1 MKKFIAL
8 ACAAVLTVA
17 SAVTA
22 FAQPSVSVSGVATAV
37 ISATDKDG
45 NAVNATI
52 SEVPAE
58 YADAVA
64 EVKTAEKLKELLGSE
79 YTSTM
84 QVVDVKDVT
93 VPDGT
98 VFPVTITFKVTGV
111 AASTK
116 VAVLHYNTTTKAWE
130 KVESKAGDGTI
141 TATFTSL
148 SPVAFVV
155 DKATAASTTTTN
167 KGTTTTTTNKGT
179 TTTTTNK
186 GTTSSTTGSTTAS
199 STTSPKTGETNVM
212 MYAGIVAVAAFAG
225 MAVTRRK
232 RA

>member
-1 MKKFIAL
+1 
-8 ACAAVLTVA
+8 
-17 SAVTA
+17 
-22 FAQPSVSVSGVATAV
+22 
-37 ISATDKDG
+37 
-45 NAVNATI
+45 
-52 SEVPAE
+52 
-58 YADAVA
+58 
-64 EVKTAEKLKELLGSE
+64 
-79 YTSTM
+79 M
-84 QVVDVKDVT
+84 QVVDVKNVT

-111 AASTK
+111 TASTK

-130 KVESKAGDGTI
+130 KVESKAGDGTV

-167 KGTTTTTTNKGT
+167 KGTT
-179 TTTTTNK
+179 
-186 GTTSSTTGSTTAS
+186 SSTTAS
-199 STTSPKTGETNVM
+199 ASTTSPKTGETNVM
-212 MYAGIVAVAAFAG
+212 MYAGIVAVAAVAG

>member
-22 FAQPSVSVSGVATAV
+22 FAQPSVSVSGVVTAV
-37 ISATDKDG
+37 TTATDKDG
-45 NAVNATI
+45 KAVNATFG
-52 SEVPAE
+52 EVPAE
-58 YADAVA
+58 YASAVA
-64 EVKTAEKLKELLGSE
+64 EVKTAEKLKELLGSD

-84 QVVDVKDVT
+84 QVVDVKNVT

-111 AASTK
+111 TASTK
-116 VAVLHYNTTTKAWE
+116 VAVLHYNTTTKTWE
-130 KVESKAGDGTI
+130 KVESKASDGTV

-167 KGTTTTTTNKGT
+167 KGTTTTT
-179 TTTTTNK
+179 NK
-186 GTTSSTTGSTTAS
+186 GTTSSTSTTGSKTAS

-212 MYAGIVAVAAFAG
+212 MYAGIVAVAAVAG

>member
-22 FAQPSVSVSGVATAV
+22 FAQPSVSVSGVVTTV
-37 ISATDKDG
+37 SSATDKDG

-58 YADAVA
+58 YASAVA
-64 EVKTAEKLKELLGSE
+64 EVKTTEKLKELLGSD

-84 QVVDVKDVT
+84 QVVDVKDVI
-93 VPDGT
+93 VPAGT
-98 VFPVTITFKVTGV
+98 VFPVTISFKVAGV
-111 AASTK
+111 TASTK
-116 VAVLHYNTTTKAWE
+116 VTVLHYDTTKKAWE
-130 KVESKAGDGTI
+130 KLEGKAGDGTI

-155 DKATAASTTTTN
+155 DKATATSTTTTN
-167 KGTTTTTTNKGT
+167 KG
-179 TTTTTNK
+179 TTNK
-186 GTTSSTTGSTTAS
+186 GTTSSTTGSKTTSSTTGSKTAS

-212 MYAGIVAVAAFAG
+212 MYAGIVAVAAVAG

>member
-1 MKKFIAL
+1 MKKFMAL
-8 ACAAVLTVA
+8 VCAAVLTVA

-22 FAQPSVSVSGVATAV
+22 FAQPSVSVSGVVTA
-37 ISATDKDG
+37 INTATDKNG
-45 NAVNATI
+45 NAVNATL

-58 YADAVA
+58 YSSAVA
-64 EVKTAEKLKELLGSE
+64 EIKTEAKLKELLGSE

-84 QVVDVKDVT
+84 QVVDVKNVT

-111 AASTK
+111 TASTK

-167 KGTTTTTTNKGT
+167 KGTTTTT
-179 TTTTTNK
+179 NK
-186 GTTSSTTGSTTAS
+186 GTTSSTTGSTATTS
-199 STTSPKTGETNVM
+199 KTSPKTGETNVL

-225 MAVTRRK
+225 MVVTRRK

>member
-22 FAQPSVSVSGVATAV
+22 FAQPSVSVSGVVTAV
-37 ISATDKDG
+37 TTATDKDG
-45 NAVNATI
+45 KAVNATFG
-52 SEVPAE
+52 EVPAE
-58 YADAVA
+58 YASAVS
-64 EVKTAEKLKELLGSE
+64 EVKTEAKLKELIGSD

-84 QVVDVKDVT
+84 QVVDVKNVT

-111 AASTK
+111 TASTK

-130 KVESKAGDGTI
+130 KVESKAGDGTV

-167 KGTTTTTTNKGT
+167 KGTT
-179 TTTTTNK
+179 
-186 GTTSSTTGSTTAS
+186 SSTTAS
-199 STTSPKTGETNVM
+199 ASTTSPKTGETNVM
-212 MYAGIVAVAAFAG
+212 MYAGIVAVAAVAG

>member
-22 FAQPSVSVSGVATAV
+22 FAQPSVSVSGVVTAV
-37 ISATDKDG
+37 TTATDKDG
-45 NAVNATI
+45 KAVNATFG
-52 SEVPAE
+52 EVPAE
-58 YADAVA
+58 YASAVA
-64 EVKTAEKLKELLGSE
+64 EVKTEAKLKELLGSD

-84 QVVDVKDVT
+84 QVVDVKNVT

-111 AASTK
+111 TASTK

-130 KVESKAGDGTI
+130 KVESKAGDGTV

-155 DKATAASTTTTN
+155 DKATAASTTN
-167 KGTTTTTTNKGT
+167 KG

-186 GTTSSTTGSTTAS
+186 GTTSSTTAS
-199 STTSPKTGETNVM
+199 ASTTSPKTGETNVM
-212 MYAGIVAVAAFAG
+212 MYAGIVAVAAVAG

>member
-8 ACAAVLTVA
+8 VCAVVLTVA

-22 FAQPSVSVSGVATAV
+22 FALPSVSVAGIVTSAINAV
-37 ISATDKDG
+37 DANG
-45 NAVNATI
+45 NPVNATFG
-52 SEVPAE
+52 EVPAE
-58 YADAVA
+58 YADVVA
-64 EVKTAEKLKELLGSE
+64 EVKTEAKLRELLGDD

-84 QVVDVKDVT
+84 QVIDVKDVT
-93 VPDGT
+93 VPNGT
-98 VFPVTITFKVTGV
+98 VFPVTITFTVIEAIGITP
-111 AASTK
+111 STK
-116 VAVLHYNTTTKAWE
+116 VAVLHYDTKEKKWE
-130 KVESKAGDGTI
+130 RVEAKAGENTI

-155 DKATAASTTTTN
+155 DKATTANADKETTATTTTN
-167 KGTTTTTTNKGT
+167 N
-179 TTTTTNK
+179 
-186 GTTSSTTGSTTAS
+186 GTTSNAATSK
-199 STTSPKTGETNVM
+199 TSPKTGETNVM

>member
-22 FAQPSVSVSGVATAV
+22 FAQPSVSVSGVVTAV
-37 ISATDKDG
+37 TTATDKDG
-45 NAVNATI
+45 KAVNATI

-58 YADAVA
+58 YASAVA
-64 EVKTAEKLKELLGSE
+64 EVKTAEKLKELLGSD

-84 QVVDVKDVT
+84 QVVDVKNVT

-98 VFPVTITFKVTGV
+98 VFPVTITKVTGV
-111 AASTK
+111 TASTK

-130 KVESKAGDGTI
+130 KVESKAGDGTV

-167 KGTTTTTTNKGT
+167 KGTTTTT
-179 TTTTTNK
+179 NK
-186 GTTSSTTGSTTAS
+186 GTTSSTSTTGSKTAS

-212 MYAGIVAVAAFAG
+212 MYAGIVAVAAVAG

>member
-1 MKKFIAL
+1 MIMKKFIAL

-22 FAQPSVSVSGVATAV
+22 FAQPSVSVSGVVTA
-37 ISATDKDG
+37 ITTATDKDG
-45 NAVNATI
+45 KAVNATFG
-52 SEVPAE
+52 EVPAE
-58 YADAVA
+58 YANAVA
-64 EVKTAEKLKELLGSE
+64 EVKTAEKLKELLGSD
-79 YTSTM
+79 YASTM
-84 QVVDVKDVT
+84 QVVDVKNVT

-111 AASTK
+111 TASTK
-116 VAVLHYNTTTKAWE
+116 VAVLHYNTTTKTWE
-130 KVESKAGDGTI
+130 KVESKAGDGTV

-155 DKATAASTTTTN
+155 DKATAASTTTN
-167 KGTTTTTTNKGT
+167 KG

-186 GTTSSTTGSTTAS
+186 GTTSSTSTTGSKTAS

-212 MYAGIVAVAAFAG
+212 VYAGIVAVAAVAG

>member
-22 FAQPSVSVSGVATAV
+22 FAQPSVSVSGVVTAV
-37 ISATDKDG
+37 TTATDKDG
-45 NAVNATI
+45 KAVNATFG
-52 SEVPAE
+52 EVPAE
-58 YADAVA
+58 YSSAVA
-64 EVKTAEKLKELLGSE
+64 EVKTEAKLKELIGSD

-84 QVVDVKDVT
+84 QVVDVKNVT

-111 AASTK
+111 MASTK

-130 KVESKAGDGTI
+130 KVESKAGDGTV

-167 KGTTTTTTNKGT
+167 KGTTSST
-179 TTTTTNK
+179 
-186 GTTSSTTGSTTAS
+186 STTGSKTAS

-212 MYAGIVAVAAFAG
+212 MYAGIVAVAAVAG

>member
-22 FAQPSVSVSGVATAV
+22 FAQPSVSVSGVVTA
-37 ISATDKDG
+37 ITTATDKDG

-58 YADAVA
+58 YANAVA
-64 EVKTAEKLKELLGSE
+64 EVKTEAKLKELLGSE

-93 VPDGT
+93 VPAGT

-111 AASTK
+111 TASTK

-130 KVESKAGDGTI
+130 KVESKAGEGTI

-155 DKATAASTTTTN
+155 DKATAASTTV
-167 KGTTTTTTNKGT
+167 NKGT

>member
-22 FAQPSVSVSGVATAV
+22 FAQPSVSVNGVASV
-37 ISATDKDG
+37 QSATDKNG
-45 NAVNATI
+45 NAVNVTV

-58 YADAVA
+58 YASAVA
-64 EVKTAEKLKELLGSE
+64 EVKTADKLKELLGSE

-93 VPDGT
+93 VPAGA
-98 VFPVTITFKVTGV
+98 VFPVTITFKISGVT
-111 AASTK
+111 AK

-130 KVESKAGDGTI
+130 KVESKAGEGTI

-155 DKATAASTTTTN
+155 DKATASSTTV
-167 KGTTTTTTNKGT
+167 NKGT

-186 GTTSSTTGSTTAS
+186 GTTSSTTGSKTTS

>member
-37 ISATDKDG
+37 ISATGKDG

-148 SPVAFVV
+148 SPVAFVA
-155 DKATAASTTTTN
+155 DKATDAS
-167 KGTTTTTTNKGT
+167 TTTTNKGT

>member
-8 ACAAVLTVA
+8 VCATVLTVA

-22 FAQPSVSVSGVATAV
+22 FAQPSVSVSGIVTA
-37 ISATDKDG
+37 INTATDKNG
-45 NAVNATI
+45 NAVNATL

-58 YADAVA
+58 YADVVA
-64 EVKTAEKLKELLGSE
+64 EVKTAAKLKELLGSD
-79 YTSTM
+79 YTDTM
-84 QVVDVKDVT
+84 QVIDVKDVT
-93 VPDGT
+93 VPAGT
-98 VFPVTITFKVTGV
+98 VFPVTITFKAMEAVGIT
-111 AASTK
+111 ASTK
-116 VAVLHYNTTTKAWE
+116 VAVLHYDTTAKKWE
-130 KVESKAGDGTI
+130 RVEAKAGENTI

-155 DKATAASTTTTN
+155 DKATTKAASTTV
-167 KGTTTTTTNKGT
+167 NKGT

-186 GTTSSTTGSTTAS
+186 GTTSSTTTGSTATTS
-199 STTSPKTGETNVM
+199 KTSPKTGETNVM

-225 MAVTRRK
+225 MVVTRRK

>member
-22 FAQPSVSVSGVATAV
+22 FAQPSVSVSGVVTAV
-37 ISATDKDG
+37 TTATDKDG
-45 NAVNATI
+45 KAVNATI

-58 YADAVA
+58 YSSAVA
-64 EVKTAEKLKELLGSE
+64 EVKTAEKLKELIGSE

-84 QVVDVKDVT
+84 QVVDVKNVT

-111 AASTK
+111 TASTK
-116 VAVLHYNTTTKAWE
+116 VAVLHYNTATKAWE
-130 KVESKAGDGTI
+130 KVESKAGDGTV

-167 KGTTTTTTNKGT
+167 EG

-186 GTTSSTTGSTTAS
+186 GTTSSTSTTGSKTAS

-212 MYAGIVAVAAFAG
+212 MYAGIVAVAAVAG

>member
-1 MKKFIAL
+1 MPTF
-8 ACAAVLTVA
+8 
-17 SAVTA
+17 
-22 FAQPSVSVSGVATAV
+22 G
-37 ISATDKDG
+37 
-45 NAVNATI
+45 
-52 SEVPAE
+52 EVPAE
-58 YADAVA
+58 YASAVA
-64 EVKTAEKLKELLGSE
+64 EVKTAEKLKELLGSD

-84 QVVDVKDVT
+84 QVVDVKNVT

-111 AASTK
+111 TASTK
-116 VAVLHYNTTTKAWE
+116 VAVLHYNTTTKTWE
-130 KVESKAGDGTI
+130 KVESKAGDGTV

-167 KGTTTTTTNKGT
+167 KGTTTTT
-179 TTTTTNK
+179 NK
-186 GTTSSTTGSTTAS
+186 GTTSSTSTTGSKTAS

-212 MYAGIVAVAAFAG
+212 MYAGIVAVAAVAG

>member
-1 MKKFIAL
+1 MKKFIAF

-22 FAQPSVSVSGVATAV
+22 FAQPSVSVSGVVTAV
-37 ISATDKDG
+37 TTATDKDG
-45 NAVNATI
+45 KAVNATLG
-52 SEVPAE
+52 EVPAE
-58 YADAVA
+58 YSSAVA
-64 EVKTAEKLKELLGSE
+64 EVKTEAKLKELLGSD
-79 YTSTM
+79 YASTM
-84 QVVDVKDVT
+84 QVVDVKNVT

-111 AASTK
+111 TASTK

-130 KVESKAGDGTI
+130 KVESKAGDGTV

-167 KGTTTTTTNKGT
+167 KGTTTTTNKG

-186 GTTSSTTGSTTAS
+186 GTTSSTTAS
-199 STTSPKTGETNVM
+199 ASTTSPKTGETNVM
-212 MYAGIVAVAAFAG
+212 MYAGIVAVAAVAG

>member
-22 FAQPSVSVSGVATAV
+22 FAQPSVSVSGVVTAV
-37 ISATDKDG
+37 NSATDKNG
-45 NAVNATI
+45 NSVNATI

-58 YADAVA
+58 YASAVA
-64 EVKTAEKLKELLGSE
+64 EVKTAEKLKELLGSD

-93 VPDGT
+93 VPAGT
-98 VFPVTITFKVTGV
+98 VFPVTISFKVAGV
-111 AASTK
+111 TASTK
-116 VAVLHYNTTTKAWE
+116 VAVLHYDTTKKAWE
-130 KVESKAGDGTI
+130 KLEGKAGDGTI

-148 SPVAFVV
+148 SPVALVV
-155 DKATAASTTTTN
+155 DKATATS
-167 KGTTTTTTNKGT
+167 TTTTNKGT

-186 GTTSSTTGSTTAS
+186 GTTSSTTGSKTAS

-212 MYAGIVAVAAFAG
+212 MYAGIVAVAAVAG

>member
-22 FAQPSVSVSGVATAV
+22 FAQPSVSVNGVASV
-37 ISATDKDG
+37 QSATDKNG
-45 NAVNATI
+45 NAVNVTV

-58 YADAVA
+58 YASAVA
-64 EVKTAEKLKELLGSE
+64 EVKTADKLKELLGSE

-93 VPDGT
+93 VPAGA
-98 VFPVTITFKVTGV
+98 VFPVTITFKIAGVT
-111 AASTK
+111 ASTK

-130 KVESKAGDGTI
+130 KVESKAGEGTI

-155 DKATAASTTTTN
+155 DKATASSTTV
-167 KGTTTTTTNKGT
+167 NKGT

-186 GTTSSTTGSTTAS
+186 GTTSSTTGSKTTS

-212 MYAGIVAVAAFAG
+212 MYAGIVAVAAYAG

>member
-22 FAQPSVSVSGVATAV
+22 FAQPSVSVSGVVTAV
-37 ISATDKDG
+37 TTATDKDG
-45 NAVNATI
+45 KAVNATFG
-52 SEVPAE
+52 EVPAE
-58 YADAVA
+58 YASAVA
-64 EVKTAEKLKELLGSE
+64 EVKTAEKLKELIGSD

-84 QVVDVKDVT
+84 QVVDVKNVT

-98 VFPVTITFKVTGV
+98 V
-111 AASTK
+111 
-116 VAVLHYNTTTKAWE
+116 
-130 KVESKAGDGTI
+130 

-167 KGTTTTTTNKGT
+167 KGTTTTT
-179 TTTTTNK
+179 NK
-186 GTTSSTTGSTTAS
+186 GTTSSTSTTGSKTAS

-212 MYAGIVAVAAFAG
+212 MYAGIVAVAAVAG

>member
-22 FAQPSVSVSGVATAV
+22 FAQPSVSVSGVVTAV
-37 ISATDKDG
+37 TTATDKDG
-45 NAVNATI
+45 KAVNATFG
-52 SEVPAE
+52 EVPAE
-58 YADAVA
+58 YASAVA
-64 EVKTAEKLKELLGSE
+64 EVKTETKLKELLGSD

-84 QVVDVKDVT
+84 QVVDVKNVT

-111 AASTK
+111 TASTK
-116 VAVLHYNTTTKAWE
+116 VAVLHYNTTTKTWE
-130 KVESKAGDGTI
+130 KVESKAGDGTV

-167 KGTTTTTTNKGT
+167 KGTTTTT
-179 TTTTTNK
+179 NK
-186 GTTSSTTGSTTAS
+186 GTTSSTSTTGSKTAS
-199 STTSPKTGETNVM
+199 STTSPKTGEANVM
-212 MYAGIVAVAAFAG
+212 MYAGIVAVAAVAG

>member
-8 ACAAVLTVA
+8 ACAAVLTVV

-22 FAQPSVSVSGVATAV
+22 FAQPSVSVSGVVTAV
-37 ISATDKDG
+37 TTATDKDG
-45 NAVNATI
+45 KAVNATFG
-52 SEVPAE
+52 EVPAE
-58 YADAVA
+58 YSSAVA
-64 EVKTAEKLKELLGSE
+64 EVKTEAKLKELIGSD

-84 QVVDVKDVT
+84 QVVDVKNVT

-111 AASTK
+111 TASTK

-130 KVESKAGDGTI
+130 KVESKAGDGTV

-167 KGTTTTTTNKGT
+167 KGTT
-179 TTTTTNK
+179 
-186 GTTSSTTGSTTAS
+186 SSTTAS
-199 STTSPKTGETNVM
+199 ASTTSPKTGETNVM
-212 MYAGIVAVAAFAG
+212 MYAGIVAVAAVAG